1 MLQPAS
7 LIKPH
12 LSCLVLHTAGKKVE
26 SIGTDSSSDITVE
39 TAVTAKMIIS
49 VDQWGVIHAP
59 HAQARALLTEHG
71 CR

>member
-1 MLQPAS
+1 MHDV
-7 LIKPH
+7 LIHTTCFP
-12 LSCLVLHTAGKKVE
+12 LHNAAKNPE
-26 SIGTDSSSDITVE
+26 SNDNDSSSVGTSEAV
-39 TAVTAKMIIS
+39 VTAKMIIS